1 MPLYEFYCAPCH
13 RIFTF
18 RSARVDT
25 STVPLCPKC
34 GYRLKRE
41 VSAFAHIV
49 RGASKAAESDGNP
62 EAEEPMA
69 GRMEQAAARLG
80 ERLQA
85 LEDDNADPRDA
96 VRVMR
101 ELADAGGLRF
111 NTEVREAM
119 ARIEAGEDP
128 ERIDEQFSEV
138 FDTDNPF
145 EAGDAQDGTALAR
158 NGLLRLR
165 GPTRDPHWHELTDYV
180 DQGAVSSRRSR

>member
-1 MPLYEFYCAPCH
+1 M
-13 RIFTF
+13 IFTF

-25 STVPLCPKC
+25 STVPACPKC
-34 GYRLKRE
+34 GFRLKRE

-49 RGASKAAESDGNP
+49 RGASKASESDDN
-62 EAEEPMA
+62 AEKGDPMA
-69 GRMEQAAARLG
+69 ERLEQAAARLG
-80 ERLQA
+80 ERMEA
-85 LEDDNADPRDA
+85 LADDDADPRDA

-111 NTEVREAM
+111 NAEVREAM

-145 EAGDAQDGTALAR
+145 EAGDAPGGQTSAR
-158 NGLLRLR
+158 DWLRRLR
-165 GPTRDPHWHELTDYV
+165 GPVRDPHWYDLTGSAD
-180 DQGAVSSRRSR
+180 

>member
-13 RIFTF
+13 MIFTF

-25 STVPLCPKC
+25 STVPACPKC
-34 GYRLKRE
+34 GNRLKRE
-41 VSAFAHIV
+41 VSSFTHIV
-49 RGASKAAESDGNP
+49 RGASKAVESDDNT
-62 EAEEPMA
+62 EAGDPMA

-85 LEDDNADPRDA
+85 LEDDDADPRDA

-145 EAGDAQDGTALAR
+145 EAGDAQDGRTSAR
-158 NGLLRLR
+158 NWLRRLR
-165 GPTRDPHWHELTDYV
+165 GPTRDPQWHDLTHSV
-180 DQGAVSSRRSR
+180 D